1 MNFSS
6 FTARQWGLSLGAVV
20 IFHSPRR
27 RARMLFLQYDSVIIL
42 LIILGLPTRYVC
54 KVSFSS
60 FPFGRRLFSQFCAL
74 ACAGLWPCAS
84 MLARNNFPH
93 NLLAFCATGA
103 AVALFHRKVL
113 VIDSTFFSKAS
124 VKGTMCATYQIL
136 EYTNTLSAFAF
147 DPRSSCLYLH
157 LLMQSTRSDS
167 RFCSIASWEMS
178 FEVNRMPRCLKGRCG
193 SIDFIPT
200 GGWKSGKPILTVT
213 VLSTLT
219 FALDPRW

>member
-1 MNFSS
+1 
-6 FTARQWGLSLGAVV
+6 
-20 IFHSPRR
+20 
-27 RARMLFLQYDSVIIL
+27 MLFLQYDSVIIL

-93 NLLAFCATGA
+93 NLLAFCATGNSPIPPSLAILVTSSNLIGA